1 MSDVLLFTILTM
13 CILGVLA
20 AVILYFVA
28 QKFKVFEDPRID
40 TVESMLPGANCGGC
54 GFPGCRGMA
63 DALVKNDDISAL
75 YCPVGGASTM
85 NGIAAFLGKA
95 VAEKEP
101 QVAVVRC
108 NGSCDK
114 RPRTNQFDGAPSCAV
129 IASLYG
135 GETAC
140 NYGCLGKGDCV
151 AACNFGAIHINPETC
166 LPEVDEEKCTA
177 CGACVKACPKMI
189 IELRKK
195 GIKNRRI
202 YVACSNK
209 DKGGIARKACV
220 AACIGCGKCVKTCQ
234 FGAITLENNLAYID
248 ASKCKLCRKCAA
260 ECPTGAIVEV
270 NFPPRPPKKEGEAA
284 KPAATK
290 MAVVAPSAS
299 KPASAE
305 PKTKTATTT
314 PETKPAAA
322 PTSAEKPTV
331 APETKPQATTA
342 QPTAPE
348 QPVSAPEAKATP
360 SEATSTSSEQ
370 TLF

>member
-20 AVILYFVA
+20 AVVLYFVA

-75 YCPVGGASTM
+75 YCPVGGAATM
-85 NGIAAFLGKA
+85 NGIASFLGKA

-108 NGSCDK
+108 NGTCDK
-114 RPRTNQFDGAPSCAV
+114 RPRTNQFDGASSCAV

-140 NYGCLGKGDCV
+140 TYGCLGKGDCV
-151 AACNFGAIHINPETC
+151 AACNFGAIQINPETG

-284 KPAATK
+284 KPAAK
-290 MAVVAPSAS
+290 MVVAAPAAS
-299 KPASAE
+299 KPAAADA
-305 PKTKTATTT
+305 TAKAATSNQEAKPA
-314 PETKPAAA
+314 PEKPAATTA
-322 PTSAEKPTV
+322 PAQE
-331 APETKPQATTA
+331 AKPQAAPTPKSAETEKA
-342 QPTAPE
+342 ATAPE
-348 QPVSAPEAKATP
+348 ANAAKSAASSA
-360 SEATSTSSEQ
+360 SSEQ